1 MAQRKW
7 LVRPDHQIQTL
18 DGDVIAAVS
27 QEALVKA
34 VYDLAIVLDRTGG
47 VGSIIVARAPTG
59 VEGER
64 VTTGALIEWKDRT
77 DARPQPERDAQI
89 PVEPP
94 AENGHAQRAAMD
106 GEFAEALVAAADSE
120 AELPAVDEQDLPE
133 HLRTGE

>member
-27 QEALVKA
+27 QEQLVKA
-34 VYDLAIVLDRTGG
+34 VYDLAIVLDRAGG
-47 VGSIIVARAPTG
+47 VGSIIVARTPTG

-64 VTTGALIEWKDRT
+64 VTTGALCEWKDRT

-94 AENGHAQRAAMD
+94 AENGHTPGDAELAQ
-106 GEFAEALVAAADSE
+106 ALVAAADSE
-120 AELPAVDEQDLPE
+120 AELPTVDEQDLPG